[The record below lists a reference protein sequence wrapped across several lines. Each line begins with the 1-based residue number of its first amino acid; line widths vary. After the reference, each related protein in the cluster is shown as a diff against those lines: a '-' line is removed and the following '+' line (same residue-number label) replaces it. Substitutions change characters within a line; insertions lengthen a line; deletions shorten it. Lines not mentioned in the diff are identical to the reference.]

1 MSVILAPE
9 WFLGFDVLIEIFSF
23 IVLAIFSAFSLK
35 SYRLDRKK
43 KNFIYLG
50 VGFGLIALAHNN
62 LMR

>member
-43 KNFIYLG
+43 KNFVWKG
-50 VGFGLIALAHNN
+50 A
-62 LMR
+62 RRR